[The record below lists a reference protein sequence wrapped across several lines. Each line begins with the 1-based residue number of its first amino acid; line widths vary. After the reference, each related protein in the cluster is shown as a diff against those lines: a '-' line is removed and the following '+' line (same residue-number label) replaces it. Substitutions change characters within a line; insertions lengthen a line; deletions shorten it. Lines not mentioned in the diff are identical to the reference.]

1 MALPTRPM
9 VGLPSSPS
17 FRYKQLNPAYQSDP
31 RRILGQQLMQQGSS
45 SAPVQT
51 PLQGLGRLS
60 SALVGAYLQKG
71 AMDRQVSRE
80 EERTNN
86 LTNMLPEGASDNQRQ
101 LMKMFP
107 EMFAQSLMKGTTN
120 TSLENVGSNLRA
132 LKTTTTGPFGNKNET
147 LSNLTQITP
156 AKPVKLVSAYNAI
169 NYNDKKTFPEGSAE
183 LIEATENGKFIIGN
197 APPPGPG
204 YEWGPNNTLIV
215 KKSGSEAFKR
225 LSEYA
230 KPVAENM
237 NKYAASKSA
246 YDQGASLFVQGTGS
260 ADVGLIYKF
269 FGALE
274 PTGKVTEGEATMTKL
289 AASYGQQL
297 SAKVKNA
304 FKTGMFLPETRKEL
318 VNVMRNIIVVQQ
330 KDLKSIFN
338 QDSFKDRFN
347 ELGITFKQLFPT
359 YDITFEPISDL
370 PTLSNS
376 NNSNVGGDINIGNE
390 GTGNQIST
398 VIKNSKTNDLINSLT
413 KN

>member
-1 MALPTRPM
+1 
-9 VGLPSSPS
+9 
-17 FRYKQLNPAYQSDP
+17 
-31 RRILGQQLMQQGSS
+31 
-45 SAPVQT
+45 
-51 PLQGLGRLS
+51 
-60 SALVGAYLQKG
+60 LQKG
-71 AMDRQVSRE
+71 AMDRQVERE
-80 EERTNN
+80 GAYDDK
-86 LTNMLPEGASDNQRQ
+86 LTNAMAGLDMSAMPPGMKAAFDINKEFGLNQYLNFEQQKQ
-101 LMKMFP
+101 LN
-107 EMFAQSLMKGTTN
+107 EL
-120 TSLENVGSNLRA
+120 
-132 LKTTTTGPFGNKNET
+132 NK
-147 LSNLTQITP
+147 P
-156 AKPVKLVSAYNAI
+156 PVKPVKLVNVYNAT
-169 NYNDKKTFPEGSAE
+169 NYNQNKSFPEGSAE
-183 LIEATENGKFIIGN
+183 LIAATENGKFIIGN

-204 YEWGPNNTLIV
+204 YAWGPNNTLIV

-297 SAKVKNA
+297 SAKLKNA

-330 KDLKSIFN
+330 KDLKSIFS

-347 ELGITFKQLFPT
+347 ELGITFKQHFPT

>member
-1 MALPTRPM
+1 MAIDNRPM
-9 VGLPSSPS
+9 MGLPNSPS

-31 RRILGQQLMQQGSS
+31 RRILGQSLMTQGSS
-45 SAPVQT
+45 SAPVRT

-71 AMDRQVSRE
+71 AMDRQVERE
-80 EERTNN
+80 GAYDDK
-86 LTNMLPEGASDNQRQ
+86 LTNAMKNIDIGSLPPGMKAAFDINKEFGLNQYLNFEQQKR
-101 LMKMFP
+101 LN
-107 EMFAQSLMKGTTN
+107 EL
-120 TSLENVGSNLRA
+120 
-132 LKTTTTGPFGNKNET
+132 NKP
-147 LSNLTQITP
+147 P

-183 LIEATENGKFIIGN
+183 LIAATENGKFIIGN

-204 YEWGPNNTLIV
+204 YAWGPNNTLIV

-297 SAKVKNA
+297 SAKLKNA

-330 KDLKSIFN
+330 KDLKSIFS
-338 QDSFKDRFN
+338 QGSFKDRFN
-347 ELGITFKQLFPT
+347 ELGITFKQHFPT

-376 NNSNVGGDINIGNE
+376 NNSNVGGNINIGNE

-398 VIKNSKTNDLINSLT
+398 EIKNSRTNDLINSLII
-413 KN
+413 N

>member
-1 MALPTRPM
+1 MAIDNRPM
-9 VGLPSSPS
+9 MGLPQSPS

-31 RRILGQQLMQQGSS
+31 RRILGQSLMTQGN
-45 SAPVQT
+45 ANTPVRT

-71 AMDRQVSRE
+71 AMDRQVERE
-80 EERTNN
+80 GAYDDK
-86 LTNMLPEGASDNQRQ
+86 LTNAMKNIDIGSLPPGMKAAFDINKEFGLNQYLNFEQQKR
-101 LMKMFP
+101 LN
-107 EMFAQSLMKGTTN
+107 EL
-120 TSLENVGSNLRA
+120 
-132 LKTTTTGPFGNKNET
+132 NKP
-147 LSNLTQITP
+147 P

-183 LIEATENGKFIIGN
+183 LIAATENGKFIIGN

-204 YEWGPNNTLIV
+204 YAWGPNNTLIV

-330 KDLKSIFN
+330 KDLKSIFS

-347 ELGITFKQLFPT
+347 ELGITFKQHFPT

-376 NNSNVGGDINIGNE
+376 NNSNVGGNINIGNE

-398 VIKNSKTNDLINSLT
+398 EIKNSRTNDLINSLII
-413 KN
+413 N